1 MAGVRLGLR
10 CAAALLLAAQLSA
23 CASAPA
29 TRPAGTPVAQA
40 PPVNGGTPVEISAPP
55 LSRTTRLGNVLEPA
69 SLAHTGLTGIY
80 PLAHPQSAFA
90 ARALLA
96 GAADRTLDIQNYIW
110 RADET
115 GYLLF
120 EALWQAAERGVQV
133 RLLLDDNNTAGLDQ
147 TLVALDTHPRIEV
160 RLYNP
165 MSYRRFRLLNFIT
178 DFNRANRRMH
188 NKSFTVDGQA
198 TILGGR
204 NVGNEYFGEGEDVL
218 FEDLDVLAV
227 GAAPPAVAK
236 SFELY
241 WNSPSAQ
248 PVKQLVKADADAA
261 AKLLQRFEVTRNSE
275 RATAYLK
282 SLHEDP
288 LVRDLLDG
296 KLPLTWSKAQFVV
309 DHPSKTLGEGQEK
322 EVLLLAE
329 MLPEL
334 GYPKRSFDLVSPYL
348 VPGKQGTAEL
358 AALVKHGV
366 RVRILTNSLAATDV
380 AAVHAGY
387 AKHRVELLRAGV
399 QIYELR
405 PAAGQQRGSGFG
417 GSSASSLHAKTFS
430 LDDSRLFVGSF
441 NFDPRSAYLN
451 TELGLIIDS
460 PELAR
465 QLGDVFDRV
474 VPQAA
479 YEVRLTPEGALQWLE
494 RTESGLVV
502 HDREPEATAT
512 RLAMVFLLSLL
523 PIEWM
528 L

>member
-1 MAGVRLGLR
+1 MDRAWPGLR

-23 CASAPA
+23 CASVPPSQSAA
-29 TRPAGTPVAQA
+29 AAAAQA
-40 PPVNGGTPVEISAPP
+40 PPVNGSASVEISAPP
-55 LSRTTRLGNVLEPA
+55 LGGRTRLGNILEPETLKH
-69 SLAHTGLTGIY
+69 SGLTGIY

-110 RADET
+110 RGDET

-133 RLLLDDNNTAGLDQ
+133 RLLLDDNNTSGLDQ
-147 TLVALDTHPRIEV
+147 TLAALDTHPRIEV

-165 MSYRRFRLLNFIT
+165 MFYRRVRLLNFIT
-178 DFNRANRRMH
+178 DFSRANRRMH

-198 TILGGR
+198 TIIGGR
-204 NVGNEYFGEGEDVL
+204 NVGNEYFGEGEGVL

-227 GAAPPAVAK
+227 GAAPPAVEK

-241 WNSPSAQ
+241 WNSPSAY
-248 PVKQLVKADADAA
+248 PVTQLVKPDEDAA
-261 AKLLQRFEVTRNSE
+261 AKLLQRFEDTRNSPS
-275 RATAYLK
+275 ATAYLK
-282 SLHEDP
+282 SLREDP

-296 KLPLTWSKAQFVV
+296 KLALTWSKAQFVV
-309 DHPSKTLGEGQEK
+309 DHPSKTLGEGEEK

-358 AALVKHGV
+358 GMLVKRGV

-387 AKHRVELLRAGV
+387 AKHRIELLRAGV

-417 GSSASSLHAKTFS
+417 GSSASSLHAKTFA

-465 QLGDVFDRV
+465 QLGDVFDRA
-474 VPQAA
+474 VPQLA
-479 YEVRLTPEGALQWLE
+479 YEVRLTPDGSLQWVE
-494 RTESGLVV
+494 RTESGIVV
-502 HDREPEATAT
+502 HDIEPQATAT
-512 RLAMVFLLSLL
+512 RRAMVFVLSLL

>member
-1 MAGVRLGLR
+1 MHTRRHPASRLKASLFAIALALGAGVT
-10 CAAALLLAAQLSA
+10 C
-23 CASAPA
+23 
-29 TRPAGTPVAQA
+29 AQA
-40 PPVNGGTPVEISAPP
+40 PPATPGNGSSSVEITAPP
-55 LSRTTRLGNVLEPA
+55 LGNKTRLGNFLEPA
-69 SLAHTGLTGIY
+69 TLKHSGLSGVY

-96 GAADRTLDIQNYIW
+96 GAADRTIDIQNYIW

-115 GYLLF
+115 GFLLF
-120 EALWQAAERGVQV
+120 EALWQAAERGVHV
-133 RLLLDDNNTAGLDQ
+133 RLLLDDNNTSGLDQ
-147 TLVALDTHPRIEV
+147 TLAALDAHPRIEV

-165 MSYRRFRLLNFIT
+165 MQHRRFRMLNYIT
-178 DFNRANRRMH
+178 DFSRSNRRMH
-188 NKSFTVDGQA
+188 NKAFTVDGLA

-204 NVGNEYFGEGEDVL
+204 NVGNEYFGEGEGIL

-227 GAAPPAVAK
+227 GSAPPAVAK

-241 WNSPSAQ
+241 WSSSSAH
-248 PVKQLVKADADAA
+248 PVTDLVKADDDAIPR
-261 AKLLQRFEVTRNSE
+261 LVQRFEDTRSSE
-275 RATAYLK
+275 RASAYLK
-282 SLHEDP
+282 SLQEDP

-296 KLPLTWSKAQFVV
+296 KLPLTWARAQVV
-309 DHPSKTLGEGQEK
+309 FDHPSKTLGKGEEK

-348 VPGKQGTAEL
+348 VPGRQGTAEL
-358 AALVKHGV
+358 GTLVKRGV
-366 RVRILTNSLAATDV
+366 RVRILTNSMAATDV

-387 AKHRVELLRAGV
+387 AKYRKELLRAGV
-399 QIYELR
+399 ELYELR
-405 PAAGQQRGSGFG
+405 PAAGRQRGSGFG
-417 GSSASSLHAKTFS
+417 GGSASSLHAKTFA

-441 NFDPRSAYLN
+441 NFDPRSAHLN

-465 QLGDVFDRV
+465 QLGDVFEKS

-479 YEVRLTPEGALQWLE
+479 YEVKLTPAGALQWTE
-494 RTESGLVV
+494 RTDSGVVV
-502 HDREPEATAT
+502 HDIEPEATAT
-512 RLAMVFLLSLL
+512 RRLLVFLLALL